1 MNSLEQTPLTEPQM
15 SDPEATVPTE
25 AHAEQ
30 ATTETVI
37 SASQEE
43 ANVPETAA
51 PQEEAVIAT
60 PQQEE
65 AVAEAPQ
72 QEEVVAEAPQQEE
85 EEVAEAPQ
93 QEEEEVAEAP
103 QEEEVVAETSQQE
116 EEVAAETPQEDEA
129 QEEEAAVE
137 EEAAATQTGS
147 EIPLMMTKEEVLAR
161 LGTLVDTGETSDKQ
175 ELDLLKQLYY
185 KYHNAEAMAARQA
198 YIDAGG
204 DPNDYVPDPD
214 PTEELFKTAMQTIRQ
229 RRSDMQVALE
239 KERQENMEKKL
250 AVIEKIKLLSTTPE
264 EANKS
269 YESFKALQNEWKEI
283 GAVPAE
289 HVTEIWKNY
298 HLYVEQFYDMLKLN
312 SEMREY
318 DFRKNLEA
326 KIILCEQA
334 EKLKDETDVIA
345 AINRLQTLHQEWKE
359 IGPIAKELREQ
370 IWARFKEASTVIR
383 KRHQQFFEARKARE
397 EENLKKKTELC
408 EKAEAIETEGLNS
421 FSQWE
426 AKTKE
431 ILALQATWKTIGYA
445 PQKANTQIFER
456 FRAACDKFF
465 SQKAEFFK
473 NVKESL
479 ADNLKK
485 KTALVEQ
492 AEALMDSTDWKKTT
506 DALVELQR
514 QWKSI
519 GTVPRKVSDQLWKR
533 FIGACDH
540 FFAAKS
546 KAHAQQRAEQQENL
560 KKKRDIIEQLKA
572 LAADDAAATAQQV
585 HDLQDEW
592 NATGHVPMKEKDKIY
607 AQYHQVVDELYKK
620 LNISQAQR
628 RLSSFRTTL
637 KVTSAQGG
645 NSLLRERERL
655 SRAYEMMHGEIQT
668 YENNLGFLSTNSKK
682 GNSLAQ
688 EISKK
693 IDKLKDELNL
703 LGQKI
708 KAINE
713 QLRQESEQRSEE

>member
-1 MNSLEQTPLTEPQM
+1 MNSLEQTPLTEPQA
-15 SDPEATVPTE
+15 SDPEATITNVPEALNNSNSPASELADAEQTTTDQPQTE
-25 AHAEQ
+25 QSKQAEQ
-30 ATTETVI
+30 AEPAEQAVPVP
-37 SASQEE
+37 QEE
-43 ANVPETAA
+43 ADAPAATTPQEEEAEAAA
-51 PQEEAVIAT
+51 PQEEEA
-60 PQQEE
+60 E
-65 AVAEAPQ
+65 AVAPQ
-72 QEEVVAEAPQQEE
+72 KEEAEA
-85 EEVAEAPQ
+85 
-93 QEEEEVAEAP
+93 
-103 QEEEVVAETSQQE
+103 
-116 EEVAAETPQEDEA
+116 EA
-129 QEEEAAVE
+129 QAEEEAAVQ
-137 EEAAATQTGS
+137 EEAAPETGND
-147 EIPLMMTKEEVLAR
+147 IPLMMTKEEVLAR
-161 LGTLVDTGETSDKQ
+161 LGTLVDNGETSDKQ

-214 PTEELFKTAMQTIRQ
+214 PTEELFKTAMQPIRQ
-229 RRSDMQVALE
+229 RRSDMQLAIE
-239 KERQENMEKKL
+239 KERQQNMERKL
-250 AVIEKIKLLSTTPE
+250 EVIEKIKLLSTTPE

-269 YESFKALQNEWKEI
+269 YESFRALQNEWKEI

-359 IGPIAKELREQ
+359 IGPIAKDLREQ
-370 IWARFKEASTVIR
+370 IWTRFKEASTVIR
-383 KRHQQFFEARKARE
+383 KRHQQFFEARKAKE
-397 EENLKKKTELC
+397 EDNLRRKTELC
-408 EKAEAIETEGLNS
+408 ELAEAIETEGLNS

-456 FRAACDKFF
+456 FRAAQDKFF
-465 SQKAEFFK
+465 SRKADFFK

-479 ADNLKK
+479 ADNLAK
-485 KTALVEQ
+485 KTALAEQ

-506 DALVELQR
+506 DALVELQK

-572 LAADDAAATAQQV
+572 LAADDATATAQQV

-592 NATGHVPMKEKDKIY
+592 NATGHVPMREKDKIY
-607 AQYHQVVDELYKK
+607 AQYHEVVDDLYKK

-713 QLRQESEQRSEE
+713 QLRQESGQRSEE